1 MDWNEADNS
10 TMGVGHAKG
19 RRRVAVMYLL
29 WDQEPEKYLPDAIQG
44 MKDQTYAKADT
55 EFLLVYNSHKAENPS
70 QAHYIEE
77 TLAAHAH
84 ELPHVTFLN
93 QEKNLGFSGGN
104 NLGMQWAIDH
114 DFDYVFLHNGDG
126 YLGPDCVT
134 QLVEKMEA
142 DKTIGASQ
150 AMMLL
155 HPETDMINSAG
166 NALHYLGFGYCQY
179 YKYKKE
185 TVLLPEV
192 SDVGYIS
199 GGAIMLRTDLLKTYG
214 LWDEDYFMYHEDTD
228 YSLRLRLQNYRTVLI
243 SDAEFF
249 HKYQFSKSISKYYWM
264 ERNRYTILLL
274 YYRLPT
280 LILLLPVL
288 IALEIGMW
296 LFAFKGGW
304 AGEKRKVYAYW
315 AKKSSWKLWLEKR
328 KAIQKNRQ
336 IGDRALL
343 KNAVRGIH
351 FQEAQMEHP
360 LVLYVGN
367 PVMEVY
373 YWIVVRGLIWW

>member
-1 MDWNEADNS
+1 MPK
-10 TMGVGHAKG
+10 V
-19 RRRVAVMYLL
+19 VVMYLL
-29 WDQEPEKYLPDAIQG
+29 WDQEPKKYLEDAIAG
-44 MKDQTYAKADT
+44 IKSQTYSKEDT
-55 EFLLVYNSHKAENPS
+55 EFLIVYNSHKQENPS
-70 QAHYIEE
+70 QASYIEE
-77 TLAAHAH
+77 IIEKYKD
-84 ELPHVTFLN
+84 ELPHTTFLN
-93 QEKNLGFSGGN
+93 QEKNWGFSGGN
-104 NLGMQWAIDH
+104 NLGMQWGIDH
-114 DFDYVFLHNGDG
+114 GFDYVFLHNGDG
-126 YLGPDCVT
+126 YLG
-134 QLVEKMEA
+134 QNSLKELVEKMDK

-155 HPETDMINSAG
+155 HPETDRINSAG

-185 TVLLPEV
+185 TVVLPEV

-199 GGAIMLRTDLLKTYG
+199 GGAIMLRTDLLKTHG

-228 YSLRLRLQNYRTVLI
+228 YSLRLRMQNYRTVLI
-243 SDAEFF
+243 RDAEFF

-274 YYRLPT
+274 YYRIPT
-280 LILLLPVL
+280 LLLLLPVL

-296 LFAFKGGW
+296 FFALKGGW
-304 AGEKRKVYAYW
+304 WKEKVKVYKYWSKGKNWKIWLGKRKG
-315 AKKSSWKLWLEKR
+315 
-328 KAIQKNRQ
+328 IQENRQ
-336 IGDRALL
+336 ISDRELL
-343 KNAVRGIH
+343 KNAARGIH

-367 PVMEVY
+367 PIMEVY